1 MSVSLT
7 ENKQHS
13 AFGYEMK
20 NVSAD
25 SSMICLKKREI
36 VSARSRKFGTKSKE

>member
-13 AFGYEMK
+13 AFGYQMK
-20 NVSAD
+20 NEAAD
-25 SSMICLKKREI
+25 SSMICLKNREI
-36 VSARSRKFGTKSKE
+36 LSARSRKFGTKSKE